1 MSKIEV
7 YIAEPWRVVQYKD
20 MNSKKKGVEPMRE
33 VHEDLVVLEEGCEAG
48 VVQSCCAT
56 GTMAK
61 IN

>member
-33 VHEDLVVLEEGCEAG
+33 VHEDLMVLEEGHAQG
-48 VVQSCCAT
+48 VVAACCSSN
-56 GTMAK
+56 MASVR
-61 IN
+61 